1 MGQERSPSK
10 PFTVLVVEDEFLIA
24 MELVGILEE
33 AGCNVIGPAPT
44 IETALTLLERHRPDV
59 CVLDVNLRGTRSAPV
74 ATALRAQNVPFVLS
88 SAYDQ
93 ATLDQHAEFDGA
105 ANIGKP
111 TSPRRLLAA
120 LAGIANTH
128 TTGLTRC

>member
-1 MGQERSPSK
+1 VGKERSPCK

-33 AGCNVIGPAPT
+33 AGCIVIGPAPT
-44 IETALTLLERHRPDV
+44 IETALTLLERHQPDA

-74 ATALRAQNVPFVLS
+74 ATALKAQNVPFVLS

-111 TSPRRLLAA
+111 TSPGLLLTA
-120 LAGIANTH
+120 LAGIVDTEA
-128 TTGLTRC
+128 TG